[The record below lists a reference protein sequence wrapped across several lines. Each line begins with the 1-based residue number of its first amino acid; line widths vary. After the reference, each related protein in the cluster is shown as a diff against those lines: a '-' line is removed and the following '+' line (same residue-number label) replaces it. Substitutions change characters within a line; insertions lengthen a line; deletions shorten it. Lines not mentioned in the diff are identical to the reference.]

1 MDRKTDIELDEL
13 DFAILKEL
21 ETDGRQSVSTLAKR
35 LGVSRNH
42 MAKKLQRLLENNVTN
57 VVGFSDPEVL
67 GFRTFAMIGINVSPK
82 QVNSAAAKLTTFSC
96 VHLVFTAAGR
106 YDIVIYVLFKS
117 SRELSRFLRTDLTK
131 IAGIRST
138 ETMTILEMHKMSFQY
153 LALGNNEEVG

>member
-1 MDRKTDIELDEL
+1 MDRKTDIELDDL

-21 ETDGRQSVSTLAKR
+21 ETDGRQSVSTLAKK

-42 MAKKLQRLLENNVTN
+42 MAKKLQRLLENNITN
-57 VVGFSDPEVL
+57 VVGFSDPMVL

-82 QVNSAAAKLTTFSC
+82 QVNSAAAKLTTFTC

-117 SRELSRFLRTDLTK
+117 ARELSRFLRTDIPK
-131 IAGIRST
+131 VAGIRST
-138 ETMTILEMHKMSFQY
+138 ESMMILEMHKMSFQF
-153 LALGNNEEVG
+153 LASDDLKKDG